1 MSSKPNFVF
10 LISDSLDG
18 RKLGYMGAEP
28 LADATPNLDRLAT
41 SGMTFEQTYCT
52 NPVCV
57 CSRASML
64 AGQYTF
70 NCHAWNN
77 YKGIPANSE
86 TMFKALER
94 EGYQLGLFG
103 KTDYVSGRHTQ
114 RARVSAWLRSAKI
127 MKPQY
132 NMGAPIV
139 IEEEERCVNKID
151 WKTIDAALEFLKE
164 HRDQDEPFFLYA
176 SLNSPH
182 PRLKTSRY
190 YLNRIRQEAIQIPP
204 KEENEHPV
212 MAYMRMCKNWTHT
225 PDDESVRRARAVY
238 YAMIAEVDEMFGE
251 ILKACEGVENTYFF
265 FLSDHGEMNMEHGQ
279 YYKYTAYEP
288 SARVPLVV
296 AGPGVLPGA
305 RIEHIE
311 SLIDIFPT
319 ILELAGGTT
328 SRKLDGSSLVP
339 VLRSG
344 RDNRE
349 NIAFCEY
356 HDSGAC
362 TGIVMLRR
370 DQYKYVAYPGYE
382 PQLFDLA
389 KDPWEIHNLASERPE
404 LVQEMDERLRQI
416 TNYEAHDHMVKE
428 YDHDSFRVWREGH
441 KAAGDYE
448 KLMARTFCGADDE
461 EPDIIPPWTEEDEKA
476 IIKWLEDDF

>member
-1 MSSKPNFVF
+1 MSNKPNIVF
-10 LISDSLDG
+10 LICDSLDG
-18 RKLGYMGAEP
+18 RKLGYMDAAP
-28 LADATPNLDRLAT
+28 LRGVTPNLDELAGR
-41 SGMTFEQTYCT
+41 GMVFEQTYCT

-64 AGQYTF
+64 SGQYTF

-86 TMFKALER
+86 TMFTALGR
-94 EGYQLGLFG
+94 EGYQMGLFG
-103 KTDYVSGRHTQ
+103 KTDYVSGWHTQ

-132 NMGAPIV
+132 NMGAPLV
-139 IEEEERCVNKID
+139 YETNERRVNKRD
-151 WKTIDAALEFLKE
+151 WANIDASLAFLKE
-164 HRDQDEPFFLYA
+164 HRDGSDPFFLYV

-182 PRLKTSRY
+182 PRLVTSRY
-190 YLNRIRQEAIQIPP
+190 YLDRIHEDAIEIPP

-212 MAYMRMCKNWTHT
+212 MAYMRMCKNWQHT
-225 PDDESVRRARAVY
+225 PDDASVRHARAVY

-251 ILKACEGVENTYFF
+251 ILRACEGLENTYFF

-288 SARVPLVV
+288 SARVPMVI
-296 AGPGVLPGA
+296 AGPGVLPGS
-305 RIEHIE
+305 RVSHLE
-311 SLIDIFPT
+311 SLIDVCPT
-319 ILELAGGTT
+319 ILEMAGGRM
-328 SRKLDGSSLVP
+328 SRKLDGASLMP

-344 RDNRE
+344 TDLRE

-362 TGIVMLRR
+362 TGIIMLRK

-382 PQLFDLA
+382 PQLFDLEC
-389 KDPWEIHNLASERPE
+389 DPWEIHNIAAGHPE
-404 LVQEMDERLRQI
+404 LVAQLDQRLRQI
-416 TNYEAHDHMVKE
+416 TDYEAHDHMVKE

-448 KLMARTFCGADDE
+448 TLMARIFCGADDE
-461 EPDIIPPWTEEDEKA
+461 EPEVIPPWTEEDEKEVLD
-476 IIKWLEDDF
+476 WLERDF